1 MDSMDQRL
9 DALNAEMTK
18 VKGELADAGTKT
30 QAATTAKLADLR
42 AKANAVMAQTGAAT
56 HAGLSKFHAE
66 LVDLEAKV
74 KSAID
79 KTKH

>member
-9 DALNAEMTK
+9 DALNAEMMK
-18 VKGELADAGTKT
+18 VKGELTAAGAKA
-30 QAATTAKLADLR
+30 QAATSQKLADLR
-42 AKANAVMAQTGAAT
+42 AKTNAVMQQAGSAT

-66 LVDLEAKV
+66 LADLEAKV

-79 KTKH
+79 KAQH

>member
-1 MDSMDQRL
+1 MDMDQHL

-18 VKGELADAGTKT
+18 VKSELAAAGAKA

-42 AKANAVMAQTGAAT
+42 VKANAAMRQAGAAT
-56 HAGLSKFHAE
+56 HDGLSKFHAE
-66 LVDLEAKV
+66 LADLEARV

-79 KTKH
+79 SVKH